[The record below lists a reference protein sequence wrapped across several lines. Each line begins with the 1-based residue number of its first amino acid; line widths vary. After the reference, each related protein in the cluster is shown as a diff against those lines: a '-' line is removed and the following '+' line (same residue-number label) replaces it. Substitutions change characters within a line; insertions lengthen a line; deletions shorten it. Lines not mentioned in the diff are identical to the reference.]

1 MPDGPP
7 EEERDKTELP
17 TRARARSRRRA
28 AGEPRGLTAFS
39 PGELTPGRPPVAV
52 PARRRPGPRRR
63 LTRVRPHRQD
73 RAIQLGGTCVSHETR
88 VQRPLLHPTRGRF
101 ASWAR
106 LAPRSRGPCAPAPR
120 PVRASLRSLAGGPR
134 DGGGDR
140 SIRSTLAANQ
150 ARRGLD
156 GIEEPEGCPTPA
168 VRSSS
173 AARPGRSA
181 GRNCRMGRRCP
192 LRDNGLREA
201 DSHIA

>member
-88 VQRPLLHPTRGRF
+88 VQRPLPYPTRGRF
-101 ASWAR
+101 AYWAR
-106 LAPRSRGPCAPAPR
+106 PNPVAQPPEIHPASSPRAGRCGTTDGGADRTTSSHRAFREQGPDPGTSHREASSRSRWR
-120 PVRASLRSLAGGPR
+120 T
-134 DGGGDR
+134 
-140 SIRSTLAANQ
+140 SIR
-150 ARRGLD
+150 
-156 GIEEPEGCPTPA
+156 
-168 VRSSS
+168 RS
-173 AARPGRSA
+173 
-181 GRNCRMGRRCP
+181 GRRCT
-192 LRDNGLREA
+192 RSSESA
-201 DSHIA
+201 